1 MNFIACIEMKFMY
14 VSHISFYIILNLLE
28 NMEKKINWGVL
39 KSNRKSSGEAGVSIV
54 VVKAVVDIE
63 FIMAVDV

>member
-28 NMEKKINWGVL
+28 NMEKKNWGVL

>member
-1 MNFIACIEMKFMY
+1 MHRNEVHVGVPY
-14 VSHISFYIILNLLE
+14 ISFSIIINLLE
-28 NMEKKINWGVL
+28 NMEREKKNRGVL